1 MCISHQQRQ
10 SEVSNPNIFSTLLQV
25 NQPTNKTKLK
35 MPCPCG
41 SGCKCATQTPKGVC
55 NCGTDCKCGG
65 DNKAK
70 CGCSSK

>member
-10 SEVSNPNIFSTLLQV
+10 SEVNNPIQFNLLQV
-25 NQPTNKTKLK
+25 NQPKNKTKLK

-41 SGCKCATQTPKGVC
+41 SGCKCATQTPKTGC

>member
-10 SEVSNPNIFSTLLQV
+10 SEVNSPIQLNLLQV
-25 NQPTNKTKLK
+25 NQPNNKTKLK

-41 SGCKCATQTPKGVC
+41 SGCKCASQTPKTAC

>member
-1 MCISHQQRQ
+1 
-10 SEVSNPNIFSTLLQV
+10 
-25 NQPTNKTKLK
+25 

-41 SGCKCATQTPKGVC
+41 SGCKCATQTPKGAC

-70 CGCSSK
+70 CGCSK